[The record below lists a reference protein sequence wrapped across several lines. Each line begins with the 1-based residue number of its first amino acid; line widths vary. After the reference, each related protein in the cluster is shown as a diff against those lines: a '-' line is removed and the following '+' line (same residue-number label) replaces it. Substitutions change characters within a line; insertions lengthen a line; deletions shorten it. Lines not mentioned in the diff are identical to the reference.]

1 MEAQG
6 TPRSLGIMELATH
19 ENDLHDLCT
28 IATGPFD
35 VTVFT
40 SAEVRERVEPGLDA
54 EVEWV
59 IRGESASLTS
69 FLDTVERHSAE
80 LDALYLMPLSGPL
93 PDFVRYTRFRP
104 DCPTLLTVFNAST
117 WFAPNLRFTPKL
129 YNYLRLPLRRLILRN
144 VDAVAV
150 EYDTIA
156 EYAAPRAPLPVH
168 VMTPVVY
175 DGATR
180 TERDDD
186 RVQVTVPGMIDPER
200 RDYSTVVD
208 ALDALPDGYTD
219 TLRLTLLGRPIGDRG
234 EAVVESFDRLREE
247 GWTVD
252 YYDEWI
258 PTDAFRAGL
267 RDSDLLLAPL
277 QPTKDYGVSV
287 EEYGRTKTSGAL
299 HDSIRYGQPLL
310 LPAGYE
316 APGPLRESIRNYRG
330 SAGLANELERVL
342 ADERELA
349 DLQTAATEASRHY
362 TVNRQRERLVDLV
375 DEVCSL

>member
-1 MEAQG
+1 MDGA
-6 TPRSLGIMELATH
+6 PDSLGIVEVATH

-28 IATGPFD
+28 IASGAFD

-40 SAEVRERVEPGLDA
+40 SAEVRERVTEGLDA
-54 EVEWV
+54 DVEWV
-59 IRGESASLTS
+59 IRGESESLAS
-69 FLDTVERHSAE
+69 FLGTVEDRSSD

-93 PDFVRYTRFRP
+93 PDFVRYARFRP
-104 DCPTLLTVFNAST
+104 DCPTVLTVFNTSA

-129 YNYLRLPLRRLILRN
+129 YNYLRPPLRRLVLRN

-156 EYAAPRAPLPVH
+156 EYAAPRAPLPVR

-180 TERDDD
+180 HERDDD

-200 RDYSTVVD
+200 RDYATVVD
-208 ALDALPDGYTD
+208 ALDALPGEYADR
-219 TLRLTLLGRPIGDRG
+219 LRLTLLGRPVGDRG
-234 EAVVESFDRLREE
+234 ETVVASFDRLREA

-252 YYDEWI
+252 HYDEWI
-258 PTDAFRAGL
+258 PAEAFRAGL

-310 LPAGYE
+310 LPSGYE
-316 APGPLRESIRNYRG
+316 PPGPLRESIRNYRG
-330 SAGLANELERVL
+330 SAGLADELERL
-342 ADERELA
+342 LDGEAELSA
-349 DLQTAATEASRHY
+349 LQAAATEASRHY
-362 TVNRQRERLVDLV
+362 TVDRQRDRLVGLV
-375 DEVCSL
+375 DELSAL